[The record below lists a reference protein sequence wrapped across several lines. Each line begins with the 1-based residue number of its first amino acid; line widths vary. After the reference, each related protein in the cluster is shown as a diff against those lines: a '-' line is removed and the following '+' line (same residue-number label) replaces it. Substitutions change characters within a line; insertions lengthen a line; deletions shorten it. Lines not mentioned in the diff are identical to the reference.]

1 MKKIASFIYL
11 LYWSHT
17 ICFAQKIDIKSFLVL
32 EKTSNHYFT
41 ENNYLLKDTNGIV
54 YQAGYGINQTYKQ
67 TRFGMPALGISKY
80 NDSHTKYTEWLIS
93 NIHYSSTLFSIIMA
107 NKIDTIGTSVPISGG
122 KLFNIS
128 GALMYSKNFNV
139 LKPDQ
144 KLGLWLGGG
153 LQLWNEWSTWRPATS
168 ITFPT
173 KQYNAQLNAVFLPR
187 ISYKISK
194 KISAEVHIPIYI
206 TPLALNFIDQQNPTS
221 SIYQQRKTDVST
233 SFVPRYNTMRIGL
246 SIKI

>member
-1 MKKIASFIYL
+1 MRKIALFTYL
-11 LYWSHT
+11 LYCCYNIS
-17 ICFAQKIDIKSFLVL
+17 FAQTTQIKSFLTL

-93 NIHYSSTLFSIIMA
+93 NIGYASTMFSVIESY
-107 NKIDTIGTSVPISGG
+107 KLDSVVHAIPTDGG
-122 KLFNIS
+122 KLLNIS

-153 LQLWNEWSTWRPATS
+153 LQLWNEWSTWSPATS

-233 SFVPRYNTMRIGL
+233 SFVPRCNTMRIGL